1 MKFFKIYALSALFLF
16 GNQSAMAAKIGE
28 EVELTSG
35 AVTALSCAKRALAE
49 NNLDLLSSCPLSE
62 VSSGYVVF
70 DVAEKAIY
78 QISEKNVFLFEL
90 ERAFGGGS
98 IDFTGKVAKVIKSKK
113 DQLEINVV
121 DVSEYSITQKAKPGS
136 FKGCL

>member
-1 MKFFKIYALSALFLF
+1 MLAVVAILSGGFCHA
-16 GNQSAMAAKIGE
+16 SAVGE

-49 NNLDLLSSCPLSE
+49 NKLEYLSSCPVSE
-62 VSSGYVVF
+62 VASGYAVF

-78 QISEKNVFLFEL
+78 QLSDKNVYLFEL
-90 ERAFGGGS
+90 ERSFGGGS
-98 IDFTGKVAKVIKSKK
+98 IDFTGKVAKVIKDKK
-113 DQLEINVV
+113 TGTEINVV
-121 DVSEYSITQKAKPGS
+121 DVSEYSITQKPKPGS